1 MSRRTIRRLL
11 SFMVR
16 LPSAH
21 IRGGNSD
28 AAVCLRAGSELWLHD
43 GTGADQARPIPCH
56 LLAPAMS
63 TDSPRLETL
72 LERRALAHRSLGMPP
87 GTGQVNGNGRQG
99 TALNFLNQLVQW
111 NLLSQSN
118 KNDFLNCHADRIA
131 DYNSSE
137 RIGRAL
143 VAAGFLTNY
152 QLERILSGAIH
163 GLVLGNYRILERLGG
178 GSVGVVFLAEHIFL
192 KRKVAL
198 KTLPTDDGFP
208 QSVLDRFYSEMRV
221 LTMLD
226 HPHIVMAY
234 DAGVLP
240 PASKGQT
247 TLHYLA
253 MELLE
258 GDLEQYVYD
267 HGIVPVPL
275 ACEWMRQAAS
285 GLQQAHDHHLIH
297 RDLKPSN
304 LLRNEQLQVK
314 LVDFG
319 LAREFTSN
327 RTEPRSL
334 LGSIEFMAPEQS
346 VDPTAVHGAA
356 DIYGL
361 GATLFWLITGHTP
374 YPREAS
380 VAEALRRLQHE
391 APRRVREFR
400 PEVPGDLDDFI
411 ARMLDRDADRRPA
424 SAREVMQVMARFANP
439 GIALVG
445 LDALSDGSQ
454 LSAAASAGRQ
464 GDDLAKPQ
472 QVLILDDEAPVRQF
486 IRAALESLNLVCHE
500 AADGMTA
507 MELIHDQPID
517 LVLLDLN
524 LPGLH
529 GYDIC
534 RELRAHPPRPHLK
547 VMAMSGMTN
556 PDELAVA
563 LGHGADDFLGKPL
576 RVAHLSGRVQ
586 HALRMKAAQDRVDH
600 LARHLISVNRQLEN
614 SLKAREADVDR
625 AEDALLFAMAKMAEI
640 REGGTPGHLRRLQ
653 RYCVAIAERLRDE
666 PAWVGLLDRKF
677 VEYLQRCVLLHD
689 IGKIGL
695 PDELVLKKGPI
706 SLEERR
712 MMESHTVIGSELID
726 AISKEYGQSLEFL
739 GMARALIRH
748 HHERFDGRGYPDRLV
763 GEEIPTAARIMA
775 VADVY
780 DSLRR
785 PRPHRPALAHAQA
798 VRVILFESP
807 GVFDPAVLRAFAA
820 SQDEF
825 LKIYDTVS

>member
-1 MSRRTIRRLL
+1 M
-11 SFMVR
+11 
-16 LPSAH
+16 A
-21 IRGGNSD
+21 N
-28 AAVCLRAGSELWLHD
+28 
-43 GTGADQARPIPCH
+43 DQPRVEPRP
-56 LLAPAMS
+56 
-63 TDSPRLETL
+63 
-72 LERRALAHRSLGMPP
+72 ERRALVHRTLGTPHS
-87 GTGQVNGNGRQG
+87 NGHASQG
-99 TALNFLNQLVQW
+99 AMRPSPALHFLNQLVQW
-111 NLLSQSN
+111 NLISASN
-118 KNDFLNCHADRIA
+118 KNDFLNCHSDRIG
-131 DYNSSE
+131 DYNTTE
-137 RIGRAL
+137 KIGRAL
-143 VAAGFLTNY
+143 VAAGFLTAY
-152 QLERILSGAIH
+152 QLERVLTGAIH

-178 GSVGVVFLAEHIFL
+178 GSVGVVFLAEHVFL

-240 PASKGQT
+240 PLESGQPA
-247 TLHYLA
+247 LHYLA

-267 HGIVPVPL
+267 HGILPVPQ

-304 LLRNEQLQVK
+304 ILRDEQHQVK

-346 VDPTAVHGAA
+346 VDPTAVRSAA

-374 YPREAS
+374 YPRENS
-380 VAEALRRLQHE
+380 VAEALRRLQYE
-391 APRRVREFR
+391 SPRRVCDFQ
-400 PEVPGDLDDFI
+400 PNVPAELDEFI
-411 ARMLDRDADRRPA
+411 AKMIDRNPDCRPG
-424 SAREVMQVMARFANP
+424 SARDVMQVMARYANP
-439 GIALVG
+439 GTPLVG
-445 LDALSDGSQ
+445 LDALSNGAGLAAPTETIPG
-454 LSAAASAGRQ
+454 LSRQ
-464 GDDLAKPQ
+464 IKPYH
-472 QVLILDDEAPVRQF
+472 VLILEDEEPVRQVV
-486 IRAALESLNLVCHE
+486 RATLEPLNLVCHE
-500 AADGMTA
+500 AAEGVTA

-517 LVLLDLN
+517 LILLDLN

-529 GYDIC
+529 GYDVC

-547 VMAMSGMTN
+547 VIVMTGMTN

-563 LGHGADDFLGKPL
+563 LKHGADDFLAKPL
-576 RVAHLSGRVQ
+576 RATHLAARVQ
-586 HALRMKAAQDRVDH
+586 HALRMKTAQDRLDQ
-600 LARHLISVNRQLEN
+600 LARHLVTVNQQLEH
-614 SLKAREADVDR
+614 SLAARESDVRR

-653 RYCVAIAERLRDE
+653 RYCLAIVEKLRSE

-677 VEYLQRCVLLHD
+677 VEYLERCVLLHD

-695 PDELVLKKGPI
+695 PDELVLKNGPL
-706 SLEERR
+706 SQEERR
-712 MMESHTVIGSELID
+712 MMETHTILGSELID
-726 AISKEYGQSLEFL
+726 VISKEYGQSLEFL
-739 GMARALIRH
+739 GLARALIRH
-748 HHERFDGRGYPDRLV
+748 HHERFDGRGYPDRLT
-763 GEEIPTAARIMA
+763 GEEIPPVARIMT

-785 PRPHRPALAHAQA
+785 QRPHRPALSHAQA
-798 VRVILFESP
+798 VRVMLFESQ

-820 SQDEF
+820 SQDDF
-825 LKIYDTVS
+825 QRIYDTVS

>member
-1 MSRRTIRRLL
+1 MAND
-11 SFMVR
+11 
-16 LPSAH
+16 LPQ
-21 IRGGNSD
+21 
-28 AAVCLRAGSELWLHD
+28 LEP
-43 GTGADQARPIPCH
+43 RP
-56 LLAPAMS
+56 
-63 TDSPRLETL
+63 EG
-72 LERRALAHRSLGMPP
+72 RALIHRNLGHPHS
-87 GTGQVNGNGRQG
+87 NGR
-99 TALNFLNQLVQW
+99 TSAAPRSSPALNFLNQLVNW
-111 NLLSQSN
+111 KLLSEAN

-131 DYNSSE
+131 DYTTTE
-137 RIGRAL
+137 RIGRAV

-152 QLERILSGAIH
+152 QLERILAGSIH

-178 GSVGVVFLAEHIFL
+178 GSVGVVFIAEHIFL

-198 KTLPTDDGFP
+198 KTLPTDEGFP

-221 LTMLD
+221 LTMLN

-234 DAGVLP
+234 DAGLLP
-240 PASKGQT
+240 PAEKGQP

-267 HGIVPVPL
+267 HGILPVPQ

-285 GLQQAHDHHLIH
+285 GLQEAHDHHLIH

-304 LLRNEQLQVK
+304 ILRNDQLQVK

-346 VDPTAVHGAA
+346 IDPTGVRSAA

-374 YPREAS
+374 YPRENS
-380 VAEALRRLQHE
+380 VADALRRLQNE
-391 APRRVREFR
+391 PPRRVRDFQ
-400 PEVPGDLDDFI
+400 PDVPVELDEFI
-411 ARMLDRDADRRPA
+411 ARMIDRNPDCRPG

-439 GIALVG
+439 G
-445 LDALSDGSQ
+445 
-454 LSAAASAGRQ
+454 AS
-464 GDDLAKPQ
+464 
-472 QVLILDDEAPVRQF
+472 LIN
-486 IRAALESLNLVCHE
+486 LESLATDPGWVAISDSLAGVARKTKPAHVLIVEDEEPIRNLVRSALEPLNLICHE
-500 AADGMTA
+500 ATEGVTA
-507 MELIHDQPID
+507 METIHGQPID
-517 LVLLDLN
+517 LLLLDLN

-534 RELRAHPPRPHLK
+534 RELRTHPARPHMK
-547 VMAMSGMTN
+547 IIVMTGMGD
-556 PDELAVA
+556 PDELAMA
-563 LGHGADDFLGKPL
+563 LKHGADDVLTKPL
-576 RVAHLSGRVQ
+576 RVAHLAARVQ
-586 HALRMKAAQDRVDH
+586 HALRMKTAQDQLDQ
-600 LARHLISVNRQLEN
+600 LARHLLTVNQQLEH
-614 SLKAREADVDR
+614 SLEARDADVRR
-625 AEDALLFAMAKMAEI
+625 AEDALLFAMAKMAET

-653 RYCVAIAERLRDE
+653 KYCVAIVEKLRNE
-666 PAWVGLLDRKF
+666 SAWVGILDKKF
-677 VEYLQRCVLLHD
+677 AEYLERCVLLHD

-695 PDELVLKKGPI
+695 PDELVLKNGP
-706 SLEERR
+706 LTQEERR

-739 GMARALIRH
+739 GLARALIRH
-748 HHERFDGRGYPDRLV
+748 HHERFDGRGYPDRLT
-763 GEEIPTAARIMA
+763 GEEIPPVARIMT

-785 PRPHRPALAHAQA
+785 QRPHRPALSHAQA

-820 SQDEF
+820 CQDEF
-825 LKIYDTVS
+825 QRIYETVS

>member
-1 MSRRTIRRLL
+1 MANDL
-11 SFMVR
+11 
-16 LPSAH
+16 
-21 IRGGNSD
+21 
-28 AAVCLRAGSELWLHD
+28 
-43 GTGADQARPIPCH
+43 
-56 LLAPAMS
+56 
-63 TDSPRLETL
+63 PRLEPRP
-72 LERRALAHRSLGMPP
+72 EGRALIHRTLGHPHS
-87 GTGQVNGNGRQG
+87 NGHASSAPRSSP
-99 TALNFLNQLVQW
+99 ALNFLNQLVHW
-111 NLLSQSN
+111 NLLSASN

-131 DYNSSE
+131 DYSTTE
-137 RIGRAL
+137 RIGRAV

-152 QLERILSGAIH
+152 QLERILAGSIH

-178 GSVGVVFLAEHIFL
+178 GSVGVVFLAEHVFL

-198 KTLPTDDGFP
+198 KTLPTDEGFP

-221 LTMLD
+221 LTMLN

-234 DAGVLP
+234 DAGLLP
-240 PASKGQT
+240 PAEKGQP

-267 HGIVPVPL
+267 HGILPVPQ

-304 LLRNEQLQVK
+304 ILRNDQLQVK

-346 VDPTAVHGAA
+346 VDPTGVRSAA

-374 YPREAS
+374 YPRENS
-380 VAEALRRLQHE
+380 VADALRRLQNE
-391 APRRVREFR
+391 PPRRVRDFQ
-400 PEVPGDLDDFI
+400 PDVPAELDEFI
-411 ARMLDRDADRRPA
+411 ARMIDRNPDCRPG

-439 GIALVG
+439 GASLIG
-445 LDALSDGSQ
+445 LESLANDPGRVAIPNSLPGLS
-454 LSAAASAGRQ
+454 RMT
-464 GDDLAKPQ
+464 KPAH
-472 QVLILDDEAPVRQF
+472 VLILEDEEPIRNLVRS
-486 IRAALESLNLVCHE
+486 ALEPLNLICHE
-500 AADGMTA
+500 AAEGVTA
-507 MELIHDQPID
+507 METIHGQPID
-517 LVLLDLN
+517 LILLDLN

-534 RELRAHPPRPHLK
+534 RELRTHPPRPHLK
-547 VMAMSGMTN
+547 IVVMTGMSN
-556 PDELAVA
+556 PDELAIA
-563 LGHGADDFLGKPL
+563 LKHGADDFLTKPL
-576 RVAHLSGRVQ
+576 RVTHLTARVQ
-586 HALRMKAAQDRVDH
+586 HALRMKTAQGQLDQ
-600 LARHLISVNRQLEN
+600 LARHLLTVNQQLEH
-614 SLKAREADVDR
+614 SLEARDADVRR
-625 AEDALLFAMAKMAEI
+625 AEDALLFAMAKMAET

-653 RYCVAIAERLRDE
+653 KYCVAIIEKLRNE
-666 PAWVGLLDRKF
+666 SAWVGILDKKF
-677 VEYLQRCVLLHD
+677 AEYLERCVLLHD

-695 PDELVLKKGPI
+695 PDELVLKNGP
-706 SLEERR
+706 LTQEERR

-739 GMARALIRH
+739 GLARALIRH
-748 HHERFDGRGYPDRLV
+748 HHERFDGRGYPDRLT
-763 GEEIPTAARIMA
+763 GEEIPPVARIMT

-785 PRPHRPALAHAQA
+785 QRPHRPALSHAQA

-820 SQDEF
+820 CQDEF
-825 LKIYDTVS
+825 QRIYDTVS